1 MTEAQPPRAGEIQD
15 LEPGLRCL
23 LAPNPSPMTYWGTN
37 TYILG
42 TEELCVI
49 DPGPDSAPHLEAILA
64 ATEAGQPITKIVV
77 THAHLDH
84 SPLARPL
91 ADATGARIY
100 AFGDAQS
107 GRSEVMSRLADSGY
121 LGGGEGVDASF
132 APDIQVSHG
141 DVIDIEHGQLE
152 VLHTPGHFGNH
163 ISLAWGDACFTGDHV
178 MGWASS
184 LVSPPDG
191 DLTDFMTS
199 CRLLTARDWRIFYSG
214 HGAPITDPN
223 ARINWLITHRQ
234 SREADIQKALAKG
247 PASAPELAQ
256 KIYTDVDPRLL
267 PAAARNVFAHLID
280 LAGRGLVQSEQGIE
294 FNAPFS
300 LC

>member
-1 MTEAQPPRAGEIQD
+1 MTEVQPPCAGEIQD
-15 LEPGLRCL
+15 LETGLRCL

-42 TEELCVI
+42 TQELCVI
-49 DPGPDSAPHLEAILA
+49 DPGPDNAAHLEAILA
-64 ATEAGQPITKIVV
+64 ATIAGQYITKIVV

-84 SPLARPL
+84 SPLARAL

-141 DVIDIEHGQLE
+141 DVIDIENGKLE

-163 ISLAWGDACFTGDHV
+163 ISLVWGEACFTGDHV

-199 CRLLTARDWRIFYSG
+199 CRLLAARDWRIFYSG

-234 SREADIQKALAKG
+234 SREADIQKALAEG
-247 PASAPELAQ
+247 PASAPELAG